1 MNQLKNTSVFNLKGN
16 AGKQKHPEV
25 IAVTSGKGGVGK
37 TMISVNLALILKK
50 LNKNVLLFDA
60 DIHLGN
66 VDLMLGLRPEYSISD
81 VILGDMKLEDVIVRG
96 PEGIDILPA
105 ASAVP
110 EFIEME
116 EEALRKFSTLFGA
129 MERDYDIIL
138 VDTGAGL
145 STNVMSFVLGADKV
159 AVVVTPDPASIADAY
174 GMIKVIRSYNKTLP
188 VMLLT
193 NMVSSESEG
202 ESLYKKMNLMV
213 QRFLNGSL
221 SFGGSIMRDDLV
233 LSAVRQQVP
242 LTLNFPNSIPAK
254 SLKMATRRLF
264 QMPSSDPRNRAGL
277 FDRLLLSRDVII
289 GDNG

>member
-1 MNQLKNTSVFNLKGN
+1 MNQPNTSVFNLKGL
-16 AGKQKHPEV
+16 AGKKHHPEV

-50 LNKNVLLFDA
+50 LNKRVLLFDA

-66 VDLMLGLRPEYSISD
+66 VDLMLGLRPEHSISD
-81 VILGDMKLEDVIVRG
+81 VLLKDMNIEDVIVQG
-96 PEGIDILPA
+96 PEGLDILPA

-116 EEALRKFSTLFGA
+116 DEALRRFSDVFGRLD
-129 MERDYDIIL
+129 RDYDIIL

-145 STNVMSFVLGADKV
+145 SQNVMSFVLSADKI

-174 GMIKVIRSYNKTLP
+174 GMIKVIKSYNKEIP
-188 VMLLT
+188 IMLIT
-193 NMVSSESEG
+193 NMVSSDVEG

-221 SFGGSIMRDDLV
+221 SFGGSILRDDTI
-233 LSAVRQQVP
+233 LSSVRQQSP
-242 LTLNFPNSIPAK
+242 LTLDYPNSNPAK
-254 SLKMATRRLF
+254 ALKMATRRLF
-264 QMPSSDPRNRAGL
+264 QMPGSDSRSRAGL
-277 FDRLLLSRDVII
+277 FDRILLSRDVII
-289 GDNG
+289 GENG

>member
-1 MNQLKNTSVFNLKGN
+1 MKAKG
-16 AGKQKHPEV
+16 GKSGHPEV

-66 VDLMLGLRPEYSISD
+66 VDLMLGLRPEHSISD
-81 VILGDMKLEDVIVRG
+81 IFLKDMDPNKVIVKG
-96 PEGIDILPA
+96 PEGLDILPA

-116 EEALRKFSTLFGA
+116 DDALKKFAGIFSVL
-129 MERDYDIIL
+129 EKDYDIIL

-145 STNVMSFVLGADKV
+145 SKNVMSFVLSADKIT
-159 AVVVTPDPASIADAY
+159 VVVTPDPASIADAY
-174 GMIKVIRSYNKTLP
+174 GMIKVIKSYDKKLP
-188 VMLLT
+188 IMLIT
-193 NMVSSESEG
+193 NMVNSDSEG

-213 QRFLNGSL
+213 QRFLGANL
-221 SFGGSIMRDDLV
+221 SFGGSIVRDDLI
-233 LSAVRQQVP
+233 LSSVRQQVP
-242 LTLNFPNSIPAK
+242 ITIDFPNSNPAK
-254 SLKMATRRLF
+254 ALKMATRRLF

-277 FDRLLLSRDVII
+277 FDRILISRDVII
-289 GDNG
+289 GENA